1 MEQVFL
7 GEYVRQRRE
16 DLGLTQAQ
24 LCEGICEPI
33 TISRLENGRQVP
45 SYTRIKALLQR
56 LGLPGSRYFALLS
69 KNEEKIESLKK
80 EIQSDIICF
89 GRAANEDRPHIRE
102 QALQKLEELEQLA
115 ESDDRIIRQYILSSK
130 ASLGKLDGP
139 YDFEEQLDM
148 LLEAIRLTVPRFD
161 LEEINLD
168 RYSIAETTVI
178 NQIARCYSHMGQK
191 AKAIDIYR
199 QLLKYIEKNDQ
210 GLPKYANHFCLI
222 AHNYAINLGLEK
234 RYQECVEIAEQGRQ
248 VCVRYGDYQFLPGF
262 LAILAECHYFMGEK
276 LQSARRYMGACYIY
290 DSIGEEHNLRIIQ
303 QEMKDRLNLDMPC

>member
-33 TISRLENGRQVP
+33 TISRLENGKQVP

-69 KNEEKIESLKK
+69 RNEENIELLQK
-80 EIQSDIICF
+80 ELRSDVICF
-89 GRAANEDRPHIRE
+89 ERATAEERPHIRE
-102 QALQKLEELEQLA
+102 QALAKLEELEQLA
-115 ESDDRIIRQYILSSK
+115 ESDDRIIQQYILSTRV
-130 ASLGKLDGP
+130 SLGKPDGA
-139 YDFEEQLDM
+139 YNFENQLDM

-161 LEEINLD
+161 LEEINLG
-168 RYSIAETTVI
+168 RYSMAETTII

-191 AKAIDIYR
+191 TKAIDIYR
-199 QLLKYIEKNDQ
+199 QLLKYIDKNDQ
-210 GLPKYANHFCLI
+210 DLPKYANHFCLI
-222 AHNYAINLGLEK
+222 APNYAINLGLEK
-234 RYQECVEIAEQGRQ
+234 RFQECVEIAERGRQ

-262 LAILAECHYFMGEK
+262 LAILAECHYFMNEK
-276 LQSARRYMGACYIY
+276 RPSVRSTIFASSNRR
-290 DSIGEEHNLRIIQ
+290 
-303 QEMKDRLNLDMPC
+303 